1 MLMEFCMLVRTLKRR
16 IPEIERGILLREP
29 TRLQH
34 GGNMGIRSSRR
45 VKCNDFWMVDR
56 ISYLYVVALV

>member
-29 TRLQH
+29 TRLQQ
-34 GGNMGIRSSRR
+34 GAI
-45 VKCNDFWMVDR
+45 
-56 ISYLYVVALV
+56 LALEAQEE